1 MEQKNKVVNKVV
13 VEFPEWTGDFTLGMK
28 KGQVK
33 CSVRDDLMEEVTY
46 SPGCIQIEE
55 YESDPI
61 ALRFLSP
68 SEQGG
73 FAIVR
78 FNLEEWNNFIEKA
91 LDFTNKLS

>member
-1 MEQKNKVVNKVV
+1 MEQENKVVNKVV
-13 VEFPEWTGDFTLGMK
+13 IEFPKWTGDFTLSMR

-33 CSVRDDLMEEVTY
+33 CSVKDNLMEEVTY

-68 SEQGG
+68 DEQGG
-73 FAIVR
+73 SVIAR
-78 FNLEEWNNFIEKA
+78 FNLEEWNNFLEKA
-91 LDFTNKLS
+91 LDFTKKLS